1 MVTLPRRR
9 RVLPALLTAAVL
21 AVAAITVLIDI
32 IAVQTGH
39 RGLFWPYQQIATWGR
54 THPWDTTLV
63 VVVTAVLTALGVLL
77 ILAALLPGNPT
88 LIALNTGDA
97 DLVAGTS
104 RRSLARTLSEAARS
118 VEGISAAKATP
129 RRRTLRVKATSGLR
143 DPAGQQEQVTAAVT
157 TRLADLALARPLPVT
172 TKVTHKE
179 AS

>member
-1 MVTLPRRR
+1 MVALPHRR

-39 RGLFWPYQQIATWGR
+39 RGLIWPYQRIATWGR
-54 THPWDTTLV
+54 THSWDTTLV
-63 VVVTAVLTALGVLL
+63 VVVAAVLTALGVLL
-77 ILAALLPGNPT
+77 ILAALLPGKPT
-88 LIALNTGDA
+88 LIALDTGAA
-97 DLVAGTS
+97 DVVAGTS

-118 VEGISAAKATP
+118 VDGISAAKAKP
-129 RRRTLRVKATSGLR
+129 RRRTLRVKATSRLR

-157 TRLADLALARPLPVT
+157 FRLADLALARPLPVT

>member
-1 MVTLPRRR
+1 MVTLPHRR

-39 RGLFWPYQQIATWGR
+39 RRLIWPYQQIATWGR
-54 THPWDTTLV
+54 THPWNTTLV
-63 VVVTAVLTALGVLL
+63 VVIAAVLTAMGVLL
-77 ILAALLPGNPT
+77 IMAALIPGKPT
-88 LIALNTGDA
+88 LIALDTGEPN
-97 DLVAGTS
+97 LVAGTS

-118 VEGISAAKATP
+118 VDGISAAKAKP
-129 RRRTLRVKATSGLR
+129 RRRTLRVKATSRLR

-157 TRLADLALARPLPVT
+157 FRLADLALARPLPVT